1 MPLLKDYFRI
11 LESTPELEAGP
22 NPNNG
27 ELAVV
32 TASTQ
37 VSPSLLLMTT
47 SLQKPLPQ
55 PPRPIPVPKM
65 PLPLNLL
72 PSWALQPLLL
82 SSHDAAPSLQPSL
95 LYDGIMDEDSIFL
108 VTLFYHNLQ
117 PPSPLHAP
125 FAPVATGVFK
135 SFPPAVS
142 SQTPSLSP
150 TLTLP
155 TTQTQDL
162 IHVNEYEDN
171 CND

>member
-55 PPRPIPVPKM
+55 PPRQIPVPKM

-72 PSWALQPLLL
+72 PS
-82 SSHDAAPSLQPSL
+82 
-95 LYDGIMDEDSIFL
+95 
-108 VTLFYHNLQ
+108 
-117 PPSPLHAP
+117 
-125 FAPVATGVFK
+125 
-135 SFPPAVS
+135 
-142 SQTPSLSP
+142 
-150 TLTLP
+150 
-155 TTQTQDL
+155 
-162 IHVNEYEDN
+162 
-171 CND
+171 